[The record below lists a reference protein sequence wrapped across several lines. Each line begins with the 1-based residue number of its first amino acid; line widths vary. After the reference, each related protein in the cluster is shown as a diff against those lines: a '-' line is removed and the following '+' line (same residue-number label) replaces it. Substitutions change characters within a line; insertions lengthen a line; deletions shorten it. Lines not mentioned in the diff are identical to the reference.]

1 MPWINLRWLALVLG
15 FTVLGCAAEE
25 TGQDEMVED
34 TTAMA
39 PEAAGPSLTDF
50 AGTWTFT
57 GTANESGET
66 APPYEL
72 TATADESGWT
82 FRFLDFPD
90 RGVIPVRV
98 LEVSGDSVVTETD
111 RFESALR
118 PGVQVWTHAVYRR
131 DGDRLMGNLVAHYE
145 TTGADSVLNIT
156 VEGIRAP

>member
-15 FTVLGCAAEE
+15 FALMACATEEPAE
-25 TGQDEMVED
+25 DEMVED

-39 PEAAGPSLTDF
+39 PEPAGPSLADF

-57 GTANESGET
+57 GTTSETGET
-66 APPYEL
+66 PPPYEL

-82 FRFLDFPD
+82 FRFPDFPD

-98 LEVSGDSVVTETD
+98 IEVSGDSVVTDTD

-131 DGDRLMGNLVAHYE
+131 QGDGLIGNLVAHYE
-145 TTGADSVLNIT
+145 TTGADSVLHIA
-156 VEGIRAP
+156 VEGTRAP